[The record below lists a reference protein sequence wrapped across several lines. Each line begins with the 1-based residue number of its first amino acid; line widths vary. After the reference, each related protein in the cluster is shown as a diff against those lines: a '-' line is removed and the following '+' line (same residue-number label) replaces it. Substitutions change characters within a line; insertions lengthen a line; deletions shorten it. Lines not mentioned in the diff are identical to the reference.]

1 MIPNTRLDLSFHKGT
16 LSEFNLRVSGKR
28 WTILIIF
35 YCNLG
40 LQLTSSKCLD
50 IMLSCVNYGYKINGF
65 RLQLVNRH
73 NSSKKQPMALT
84 DDMLNELNK
93 NHMGGLDNY
102 GADDLYNMD
111 DVWNEKPVKKVI
123 ELTTLR

>member
-1 MIPNTRLDLSFHKGT
+1 
-16 LSEFNLRVSGKR
+16 
-28 WTILIIF
+28 
-35 YCNLG
+35 
-40 LQLTSSKCLD
+40 
-50 IMLSCVNYGYKINGF
+50 MLSCVNYGCKINGF

-123 ELTTLR
+123 FYRV

>member
-1 MIPNTRLDLSFHKGT
+1 
-16 LSEFNLRVSGKR
+16 
-28 WTILIIF
+28 
-35 YCNLG
+35 
-40 LQLTSSKCLD
+40 
-50 IMLSCVNYGYKINGF
+50 MLSGVNYEYKINGF

-123 ELTTLR
+123 SYRV

>member
-1 MIPNTRLDLSFHKGT
+1 
-16 LSEFNLRVSGKR
+16 
-28 WTILIIF
+28 
-35 YCNLG
+35 
-40 LQLTSSKCLD
+40 
-50 IMLSCVNYGYKINGF
+50 MLSCVNYGYKINCF
-65 RLQLVNRH
+65 RSQLVNRH

-123 ELTTLR
+123 SYRV